1 MEKRWATYLAANRQR
16 LLDELLDFIRIPS
29 MSAPPEAAADVARAG
44 EWIANKLSSIGIENV
59 GVHPTGG
66 HPVGYGDWLHAP
78 GKPTYLVYGHF
89 DTQPV
94 DPLELWKSPPF
105 EPQVTDDRIVA
116 RGASDNKGGLFVAVA
131 AAEALLATTGKLPVN
146 IKFFFEGQEEIG
158 SPQLPS
164 FVYAH
169 RDVLACDAVLNADS
183 GQYSETEP
191 AVLMGLRGICSLE
204 IDMVGPDHDLH
215 SGSFGGAV
223 QNPLH
228 AMIMLLDSM
237 RGHDGRILVDGFYD
251 DVVELSSAEREAM
264 ARVPF
269 DEERYKS
276 ELGVSELFG
285 EPEYAP
291 WERTSIRPTLELN
304 GLWGGFTGK
313 GNKTVLPSEAHCKI
327 TCRLV
332 PDQDPD
338 RILEL
343 LQAHIATH
351 TPPGVRVAV
360 TPGHGTRA
368 YSVPADLPAL
378 QSVREVLTE
387 VYGQAPYDI
396 RTGGSVPITA
406 LFRAALGA
414 ENIGFGF
421 GLEDEL
427 IHSPNEF
434 FRLAS
439 FDKGQR
445 AWCLLLQRLGA

>member
-1 MEKRWATYLAANRQR
+1 MSKTWQTYLAENRQR
-16 LLDELLDFIRIPS
+16 LLDELVEFLRIPS
-29 MSAPPEAAADVARAG
+29 MSAPPEAAEDVARAG
-44 EWIANKLSSIGIENV
+44 AWIAAKLERIGLENV
-59 GVHPTGG
+59 AVMRTGG
-66 HPVGYGDWLHAP
+66 HPVVYGDWLHAP

-105 EPQVTDDRIVA
+105 EPQVTADRIVA
-116 RGASDNKGGLFVAVA
+116 RGACDNKGGLFLPVI
-131 AAEALLATTGKLPVN
+131 AAEALLATSGKLPVN

-158 SPQLPS
+158 SPQLPA
-164 FVYAH
+164 FVRDH
-169 RDVLACDAVLNADS
+169 RDLLACDAVLNADS
-183 GQYSETEP
+183 GQYSEHEP
-191 AVLMGLRGICSLE
+191 GVLMGLRGICSLQ

-228 AMIMLLDSM
+228 AMVMLLDSM
-237 RGHDGRILVDGFYD
+237 RGHDGRILVEGFYD
-251 DVVELSSAEREAM
+251 DVIELSQAEREAM

-269 DEERYKS
+269 DEARYKA
-276 ELGVSELFG
+276 ELGVDELFG
-285 EPEYAP
+285 EPGYAP

-332 PDQDPD
+332 PDQNPD
-338 RILEL
+338 RILQL

-351 TPPGVRVAV
+351 TPPGVNVIVRL
-360 TPGHGTRA
+360 GHGTQA

-387 VYGQAPYDI
+387 VYGMAPYDI
-396 RTGGSVPITA
+396 RAGGSVPITA
-406 LFRAALGA
+406 LFREELGA

-421 GLEDEL
+421 GLDDEL
-427 IHSPNEF
+427 VHSPNEF

-445 AWCLLLQRLGA
+445 AWGLLLERLGA